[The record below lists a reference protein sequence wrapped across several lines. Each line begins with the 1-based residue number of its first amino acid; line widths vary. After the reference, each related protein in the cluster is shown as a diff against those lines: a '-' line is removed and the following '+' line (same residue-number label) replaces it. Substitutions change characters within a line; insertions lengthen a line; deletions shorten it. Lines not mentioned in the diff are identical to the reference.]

1 MSISNI
7 VGPLLLY
14 IDRFLIGALISA
26 TAVTFYTTPY
36 EVITKIL
43 IIPGALT
50 GVLFPAISSTY
61 TTNPVLTK
69 NLLSKSIKY
78 VFIIVF
84 PIVLMIFTFAKEGM
98 NLWLG
103 VNFAE
108 NSTLILQLFATG
120 ILLNSVAFFPFTFL
134 QSVGRPDITAKIHSV
149 ELPFYIIAMW
159 YCIPKL
165 GIIGAAMV
173 WLLRII
179 VDAGLQFYFTKKV
192 FKKLFNHDY
201 HIHLV
206 PTVISILLMLSTLI
220 ISEFILKLFYVFAL
234 LIMFSL
240 IVWKK
245 FLEPDERS
253 LVFSKIRNYRFEK

>member
-1 MSISNI
+1 
-7 VGPLLLY
+7 LLY
-14 IDRFLIGALISA
+14 IDRFLIAALISA

-61 TTNPVLTK
+61 STNPVLTK

-78 VFIIVF
+78 VFIIIF
-84 PIVLMIFTFAKEGM
+84 PIVLIIVAFAKEGM
-98 NLWLG
+98 NIWLG
-103 VNFAE
+103 INFAE

-134 QSVGRPDITAKIHSV
+134 QSIGRPDITAKIHSV

-159 YCIPKL
+159 YFIPKF

-179 VDAGLQFYFTKKV
+179 IDAGLQFYFTKKV
-192 FKKLFNHDY
+192 FKKLFNY
-201 HIHLV
+201 NYQIHSV
-206 PTVISILLMLSTLI
+206 PAVISILLMLSSLI
-220 ISEFILKLFYVFAL
+220 ISEVLLKSFYVVAL
-234 LIMFSL
+234 LLMFSI

-245 FLEPDERS
+245 FLEPDERAF
-253 LVFSKIRNYRFEK
+253 VFSKIRRYRFEK